1 MAAAGACV
9 VSLDS
14 TVNVAFPAM
23 AADFAIPPERVRWVI
38 VCYVLVYALMAFV
51 AGALADRLGH
61 ARVFQAGLAVSALAF
76 GLAGVAPTFE
86 WLLAARALQG
96 IGVGAVYGTAPGL
109 VTLASPPE
117 ARGRALGLL
126 NAGMGIGLT
135 LGPAAAGVLV
145 AALGWRSIFTLRVP
159 LALATLAWALAGRP
173 PARAAGVPRLVA
185 ARDFRR
191 PPVLRAGAL
200 AFLANGSIFVIW
212 TLAPFYLVHV
222 RGLDEAAAGVV
233 FMLTPLGTA
242 VGAPVAGVLSDR
254 IGTRWP
260 VVAGLGLE
268 ALGLGA
274 LHLAGAGTPLPAVAL
289 ALFATGLGLGVFQ
302 VPNMAT
308 VMAAF
313 PATQQGAAGGF
324 TFLARTLG
332 VVVGVLGLSELFAH
346 RRVAVGLEVA
356 FTEAV
361 LAAALV
367 VGAAAVAAVAGGRR
381 GAPAR

>member
-1 MAAAGACV
+1 VAAAGACV

-135 LGPAAAGVLV
+135 LGPAIAGVLV

-173 PARAAGVPRLVA
+173 PARTAGAPRLVA

-191 PPVLRAGAL
+191 PSVLRAGAL

-242 VGAPVAGVLSDR
+242 VGAPVAGILSDR
-254 IGTRWP
+254 IGTGWP
-260 VVAGLGLE
+260 VVAGLALE

-274 LHLAGAGTPLPAVAL
+274 LHLAGAATPLPVVAL

-302 VPNMAT
+302 VPNMAS

-332 VVVGVLGLSELFAH
+332 VVVGVLGLSELFAR
-346 RRVAVGLEVA
+346 RRVAVGLEIA

-367 VGAAAVAAVAGGRR
+367 VGAAAVAAAAGSRR